1 MSELRRGPLSL
12 CVAIATVWVLAALC
26 TGAGAEPAFEI
37 YERPNA
43 AVSGG
48 KVYLFAAIKD
58 AAIKDAASK
67 TVVCLRQD
75 AEGEWHRLAELRA
88 DCSCVT
94 AADGMLYLFLPKSVI
109 GLNAANCK
117 KTAEAP
123 WPFNWRA
130 QSAMV
135 AGGRMTA
142 FGVVG
147 GRLQS
152 ASPAAV
158 NEGEVLGEKWDYEAV
173 PVEGQGSCVQVR
185 AVLAGGK
192 QWLFWTTK
200 GPADRVDTLWA
211 AELAGGKPERTSR
224 LATIGGHAEFSALEF
239 DGEPMIIY
247 AGLPERLKDP
257 AFVSYRRRRENV
269 WRPDELARSVTNVFN
284 ERTQTLSAVSA
295 GEKVYLFLGTEYR
308 ILGATYDGAKWTRP
322 RAVLSDKSMDVLID
336 HFGILLGALGAAALV
351 VLASLVRSTFLP
363 RRAIIAGVEY
373 EFARWWQRG
382 GAYLLDVLIAIVA
395 VMAIHVLAR
404 HEATVVSA
412 SVAMFSFEM
421 FYFTVCEARSGKTI
435 GKRLFGII
443 TVSRNG
449 GYPNWGQAAARN
461 LPRALLDSLSLMAA
475 GAFLALVAILN
486 TRSSQRLGDLAAG
499 THVVKEHSRR

>member
-1 MSELRRGPLSL
+1 MTELRRGPLSL
-12 CVAIATVWVLAALC
+12 CIAIAAVWVLAALC
-26 TGAGAEPAFEI
+26 TEAGAGPAVEI

-58 AAIKDAASK
+58 APSK
-67 TVVCLRQD
+67 TVICLRQD

-88 DCSCVT
+88 ECNSVA

-109 GLNAANCK
+109 GLNADCK

-135 AGGRMTA
+135 VGGRMMA

-147 GRLQS
+147 GQLQS

-158 NEGEVLGEKWDYEAV
+158 SDGEVLGEKWDYEAV
-173 PVEGQGSCVQVR
+173 AVEGQGGCVQVQ

-200 GPADRVDTLWA
+200 GPADRVDTDTLWA
-211 AELAGGKPERTSR
+211 AELVGGKPERTHKLGSVSGR
-224 LATIGGHAEFSALEF
+224 AALAALEF
-239 DGEPMIIY
+239 GGEPMIIY

-257 AFVSYRRRRENV
+257 AFVRYRRRRENV
-269 WRPDELARSVTNVFN
+269 WLPDELARPVTNVFN
-284 ERTQTLSAVSA
+284 ESTVTLSAVRA
-295 GEKVYLFLGTEYR
+295 GEKVHLFLGTEYR
-308 ILGATYDGAKWTRP
+308 ILGATYDGAKWTAP
-322 RAVLSDKSMDVLID
+322 RVVLSDKSMDVIID
-336 HFGILLGALGAAALV
+336 HFGIVLGALGAAALV
-351 VLASLVRSTFLP
+351 LLASLARSTFLP

-373 EFARWWQRG
+373 EFARWWHRG
-382 GAYLLDVLIAIVA
+382 GAYLLDLLIAIVA
-395 VMAIHVLAR
+395 VAAIHFLAQ

-412 SVAMFSFEM
+412 MVAMFSFEM

-449 GYPNWGQAAARN
+449 GYPSWGQAAARN
-461 LPRALLDSLSLMAA
+461 LPRALLDSMSLMAA

-499 THVVKEHSRR
+499 THVVKEHSGR

>member
-1 MSELRRGPLSL
+1 MTELRHGPLSL
-12 CVAIATVWVLAALC
+12 CTVIAAVCVLAALC

-58 AAIKDAASK
+58 APSK

-75 AEGEWHRLAELRA
+75 AGGEWHRLAELRA
-88 DCSCVT
+88 DCCCVA

-109 GLNAANCK
+109 GLNADCK
-117 KTAEAP
+117 KTAEAS

-130 QSAMV
+130 QSAML
-135 AGGRMTA
+135 AGGRMMA
-142 FGVVG
+142 FGVVD
-147 GRLQS
+147 GRLLS

-158 NEGEVLGEKWDYEAV
+158 GDGEVLGAKWDYGAV
-173 PVEGQGSCVQVR
+173 PVEGQGGCVQVR

-211 AELAGGKPERTSR
+211 AELAGGKPVRTHKLGSVSGR
-224 LATIGGHAEFSALEF
+224 AELAALEF
-239 DGEPMIIY
+239 GGEPMIIY

-295 GEKVYLFLGTEYR
+295 GGKVHLFLGTEYR
-308 ILGATYDGAKWTRP
+308 ILGATYDGAKWTAP
-322 RAVLSDKSMDVLID
+322 RVVLSDKSLDVVID
-336 HFGILLGALGAAALV
+336 HFGIVLGALGAAALV
-351 VLASLVRSTFLP
+351 LLASFARSTFQP

-373 EFARWWQRG
+373 EFARWWHRG
-382 GAYLLDVLIAIVA
+382 GAYLLDLLIAILAVA
-395 VMAIHVLAR
+395 AIHFLAQ

-412 SVAMFSFEM
+412 MVAMFSFEM
-421 FYFTVCEARSGKTI
+421 FYFTVFEARSGKTI

-449 GYPNWGQAAARN
+449 GYPSWGQAAARN

-486 TRSSQRLGDLAAG
+486 TRSSQRLGDLTAG
-499 THVVKEHSRR
+499 THVVKEHSGR

>member
-1 MSELRRGPLSL
+1 MTELRRGPLSL
-12 CVAIATVWVLAALC
+12 CIAIAAVWVVAALC
-26 TGAGAEPAFEI
+26 TEAGAEPAFEI
-37 YERPNA
+37 YELPNA

-48 KVYLFAAIKD
+48 QVYLFAAIKD
-58 AAIKDAASK
+58 AASK
-67 TVVCLRQD
+67 TVICLRQD

-88 DCSCVT
+88 DCSCVA

-109 GLNAANCK
+109 GLNASDCK

-135 AGGRMTA
+135 VGGRMTA
-142 FGVVG
+142 FGVIG

-158 NEGEVLGEKWDYEAV
+158 GGGAVLGEKWDYAAV
-173 PVEGQGSCVQVR
+173 PVEGQGSCVLVR

-200 GPADRVDTLWA
+200 EPADRVDTLWA
-211 AELAGGKPERTSR
+211 AELAGGKPVRTHKLGSVSGR
-224 LATIGGHAEFSALEF
+224 AELAALEF
-239 DGEPMIIY
+239 GGEPMIIY

-257 AFVSYRRRRENV
+257 TFVRYRRRRGNV
-269 WRPDELARSVTNVFN
+269 WRPDELARPVTNVFN
-284 ERTQTLSAVSA
+284 ESTVTLSAVSA
-295 GEKVYLFLGTEYR
+295 GEKVHLFLGTDYR
-308 ILGATYDGAKWTRP
+308 ILGATYDGASWTP
-322 RAVLSDKSMDVLID
+322 LRAVLSDKSMDVIID
-336 HFGILLGALGAAALV
+336 HFGIVLGALGAAALV
-351 VLASLVRSTFLP
+351 LLASLARSTFQP

-382 GAYLLDVLIAIVA
+382 GAYLLDLLIAILAVA
-395 VMAIHVLAR
+395 AIHLLAQ

-412 SVAMFSFEM
+412 IVAMFSFEM
-421 FYFTVCEARSGKTI
+421 FYFTVFEARSGKTL

-449 GYPNWGQAAARN
+449 GYPSWGQAAARN

-499 THVVKEHSRR
+499 THVVKEHSGK